1 MAAHLAQKASIFFVV
16 RPTCT
21 RHPAR
26 SREDSFSYD
35 GATNT

>member
-1 MAAHLAQKASIFFVV
+1 MAAHLAQKASIFVSV

-21 RHPAR
+21 RQPAR
-26 SREDSFSYD
+26 SGEDSFSYD